1 MRDVTQVTGGS
12 VDGFDRQTVQ
22 LGDGVRRAIHLDREF
37 GLANFGRARRQGQVL
52 GVDGGNDVIGCQ
64 AIGLQRGRVQI
75 DGDGAA
81 FATIRVG
88 HGGPRDGHQAGA
100 QEVDRRVEQGRLG
113 QGRAGQAQLNHR
125 NAGGRV
131 FDDEGRHGAGG
142 QLTQHRLFDG
152 RDLGD
157 RGLDVGVGLK
167 EHLDHR
173 HTGKRLRLNVF
184 NVIDRGGQD
193 PLVHSD
199 DAVAHFLG

>member
-1 MRDVTQVTGGS
+1 MRDVTQVAGRPIN
-12 VDGFDRQTVQ
+12 GFDGQTVQ
-22 LGDGVRRAIHLDREF
+22 LGDGVGRAIHLDREF
-37 GLANFGRARRQGQVL
+37 GLANFGRARGQGQVL
-52 GVDGGNDVIGCQ
+52 GIDGIDDVARGQ
-64 AIGLQRGRVQI
+64 AIGLQRRRVQI

-81 FATIRVG
+81 FATIGVG
-88 HGGPRDGHQAGA
+88 HGGPRNGHQPGA
-100 QEVDRRVEQGRLG
+100 QEVDRRIEQGRLG

-131 FDDEGRHGAGG
+131 FDDEGRHGARR

-167 EHLDHR
+167 KHLDHR
-173 HTGKRLRLNVF
+173 HPREGLRFNVF

-193 PLVHSD
+193 PFVHSD